1 MLDDALKTRI
11 DNEIGSEQVVLFMK
25 GTPVFPQCGF
35 SATVVE
41 ILNYFNVK
49 YETHNVLQDE
59 SLREGIKE
67 YSEWPT
73 IPQLYVKG
81 EFLGGCDIV
90 REMAANGELVAHFES
105 VGIEPK
111 A

>member
-1 MLDDALKTRI
+1 MTNPVHDRIKNDI
-11 DNEIGSEQVVLFMK
+11 DNNDIVLYMK
-25 GTPVFPQCGF
+25 GDAMFPQCGF

-67 YSEWPT
+67 FSEWPT